1 MMENAFD
8 ECQILCIWTPR
19 FTLVRPLALLFS
31 DVLAIFCVC
40 VFCRLIREEWQNF
53 MWKCLEIQKSPK
65 VDRSNSKVDRSNFA
79 RSQSIKFC
87 PKSIDRIFPELT
99 VAEARQNAQSGASP
113 RQIAVLPL
121 IFAAE
126 HAGFVTLV
134 VSSKR

>member
-31 DVLAIFCVC
+31 DVLASFCVF

-87 PKSIDRIFPELT
+87 PKSIDRISRTDCCRSAPERPIRSFSKT
-99 VAEARQNAQSGASP
+99 NSSSP
-113 RQIAVLPL
+113 SDFCSRTRWFRDLGCL
-121 IFAAE
+121 
-126 HAGFVTLV
+126 
-134 VSSKR
+134 